1 MMGPLRTIWAAP
13 AASPPPPRRVWRDW
27 ALVGILVPTIII
39 EALARHYYGGLPWP
53 WLQALV
59 TLGLVAT
66 LLWRRTHPLLMFTIA
81 FVASTVLT
89 FVTGPD
95 EQFVSSVFLL
105 LVGYCIFRWGSG
117 RDGIIGLGLLV
128 GVSVVSS
135 IFDSHALPDVI
146 SNVVG
151 STAILSATIALAL
164 VFRTRASARV
174 REVEQAK
181 SLQREELARDLHDTV
196 AHHVSAIA
204 IQAQAGLA
212 TVAANPAAATE
223 ALRVIEREASRT
235 LAEMRA
241 MVRVLRRDDSVDL
254 TPSHR
259 IDDIEGLASTHPG
272 GPVVTVQISGD
283 VSSVPPPVAAA
294 IYRIAQESVTNARR
308 HARNATRINV
318 IVSCTSSEVTIV
330 VRDDGESTPGTVP
343 GYGITG
349 MTERA
354 TLLGGTFT
362 ADRGKRGWTVTAALP
377 LTGWNS

>member
-13 AASPPPPRRVWRDW
+13 AASPAPPRRVWRDW
-27 ALVGILVPTIII
+27 VLVGILGPSIII
-39 EALARHYYGGLPWP
+39 EAGARYFHEGLPWA
-53 WLQALV
+53 WLQAAV

-81 FVASTVLT
+81 FVATAFLT
-89 FVTGPD
+89 ILTGPD
-95 EQFVSSVFLL
+95 NQLYTSVFLL

-117 RDGIIGLGLLV
+117 RDGVFGVALLV
-128 GVSVVSS
+128 AVSIVSS

-146 SNVVG
+146 SNVIG
-151 STAILSATIALAL
+151 STAILCTTIALAL

-254 TPSHR
+254 TPSHQV
-259 IDDIEGLASTHPG
+259 DDIQGLASTNPG

-283 VSSVPPPVAAA
+283 APLVPPPVAAA

-318 IVSCTSSEVTIV
+318 IVSCTASEVSII
-330 VRDDGESTPGTVP
+330 VRDDGESTPGTLP

-354 TLLGGTFT
+354 ALLGGTFS
-362 ADRGKRGWTVTAALP
+362 AGRGTRGWTVTAALP
-377 LTGWNS
+377 LTGWNP